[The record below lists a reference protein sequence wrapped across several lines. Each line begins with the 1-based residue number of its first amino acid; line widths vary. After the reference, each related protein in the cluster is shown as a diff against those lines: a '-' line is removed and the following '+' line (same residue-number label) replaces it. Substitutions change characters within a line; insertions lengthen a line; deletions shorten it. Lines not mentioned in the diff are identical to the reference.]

1 MARKR
6 KTSEFEVALDL
17 VSALPW
23 WVGVAVAVIGYFV
36 LHKLATPIHFMPN
49 QQGQDSTLVARMMI
63 SGLASAGQYIVP
75 LIGLIGAGISF
86 VRRKQRAALLSEV
99 VHKKSA
105 SALDGISWHQFE
117 LLVGEAY
124 RLQGYSISETGGGGA
139 DGGVD
144 LILRKGG
151 EKFFVQCKQW
161 KAFKVGVNVV
171 RELYGV
177 MAAEGAT
184 GGFVVTSGRFTD
196 DAQKF
201 ASGRNIKLVDGSEL
215 FATLTQLKRASK
227 VEPPLPAAKAQLQT
241 PHTTE
246 ALTCPRCSSA
256 MIKRFASKGENA
268 GQAFWGCSKFPT
280 CRGVRAFQ

>member
-6 KTSEFEVALDL
+6 KTSAFEEALDL
-17 VSALPW
+17 VSLLPW
-23 WVGVAVAVIGYFV
+23 WVGITIAVIGYFI
-36 LHKLATPIHFMPN
+36 LHTLATPPQFMPN
-49 QQGQDSTLVARMMI
+49 QKGHDGTFVARIMI
-63 SGLASAGQYIVP
+63 SGLATAGQYIVP
-75 LIGLIGAGISF
+75 VIGLIGAGISF
-86 VRRKQRAALLSEV
+86 VRRKQRAALISEV
-99 VHKKSA
+99 VHAQSA
-105 SALDGISWHQFE
+105 SALDGMSWHQFE
-117 LLVGEAY
+117 HLVGEAY
-124 RLQGYSISETGGGGA
+124 RLQGYSVSETGGGGA

-144 LILRKGG
+144 LILKKGG

-161 KAFKVGVNVV
+161 KAFKVGVTVV

-184 GGFVVTSGRFTD
+184 GGFVVTSGRFTG

-215 FATLTQLKRASK
+215 FSTITQLQRASK
-227 VEPPLPAAKAQLQT
+227 SESPLRTAKAQLQT
-241 PHTTE
+241 PRSAGE
-246 ALTCPRCSSA
+246 LICPRCSAA
-256 MIKRFASKGENA
+256 MIKRIAGKGENA